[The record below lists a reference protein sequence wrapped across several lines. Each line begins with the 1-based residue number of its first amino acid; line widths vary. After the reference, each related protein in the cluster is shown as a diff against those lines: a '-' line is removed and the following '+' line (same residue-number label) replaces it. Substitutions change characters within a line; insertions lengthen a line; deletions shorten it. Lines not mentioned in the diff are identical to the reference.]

1 MCERES
7 LDELFETAE
16 GEGVAIAIDILDIWC
31 DSIEELGDFFEA
43 CIHVLLDVRRE
54 VLVEMLDS
62 VMCEQT
68 FTVILRLVLGT
79 SEG

>member
-31 DSIEELGDFFEA
+31 DSIEELRDFFEA

-54 VLVEMLDS
+54 VLVEMLGS
-62 VMCEQT
+62 VMCEQA
-68 FTVILRLVLGT
+68 FTLILR
-79 SEG
+79 